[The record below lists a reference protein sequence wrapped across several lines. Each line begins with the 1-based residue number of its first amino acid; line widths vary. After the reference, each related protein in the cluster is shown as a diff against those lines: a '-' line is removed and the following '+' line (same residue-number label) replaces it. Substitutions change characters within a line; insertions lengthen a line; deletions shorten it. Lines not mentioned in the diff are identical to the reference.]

1 MPCAC
6 CSLNLTLSGME
17 KSCGKAIIFFWNHSK
32 HICPIMGPTKRW
44 NVLLKHVPSLT
55 VKPLFNTRWENQI
68 KSVIII
74 YQAPKIRSTLYEI
87 PMLKVLNLKI

>member
-32 HICPIMGPTKRW
+32 HICPIMGPTK
-44 NVLLKHVPSLT
+44 NGM
-55 VKPLFNTRWENQI
+55 FC
-68 KSVIII
+68 
-74 YQAPKIRSTLYEI
+74 
-87 PMLKVLNLKI
+87 LNMFLV

>member
-1 MPCAC
+1 MPYYG
-6 CSLNLTLSGME
+6 SY
-17 KSCGKAIIFFWNHSK
+17 KK
-32 HICPIMGPTKRW
+32 W